1 MGEECVLRT
10 SVIRLHIIAEGQTE
24 QSFVKKVLAGHLAD
38 FNVFADARCVLTSKD
53 KRAAVEFR
61 GGLSSYQR
69 VKKDILTWLKEDSHS
84 ECRFT
89 TMFDLYAL
97 PDDFPKY
104 EEAKKKIPYKRVD
117 LLEEAMRDDIADG
130 RFIPYIQLHEFEALI
145 LASPQQL
152 DWEYL
157 EHEKPIAKLINMA
170 RDKNPELID
179 DGQETA
185 PSKRILEEIP
195 EYDKVT
201 AGVSV
206 ARRIGLETLREKC
219 RHFHEWITRLE
230 KLGVPGSV
238 GICAC

>member
-1 MGEECVLRT
+1 MGEERILKT
-10 SVIRLHIIAEGQTE
+10 PVIRLHITAEGQTE
-24 QSFVKKVLAGHLAD
+24 QSFVKNVLAGHLAN

-53 KRAAVEFR
+53 KRAAVKFR
-61 GGLSSYQR
+61 GGLLSYQKA
-69 VKKDILTWLKEDSHS
+69 KKDILTWLREDDHS

-104 EEAKKKIPYKRVD
+104 EEAKKKSPYNQVD
-117 LLEEAMRDDIADG
+117 LLEEAMRDDIADR

-157 EHEKPIAKLINMA
+157 EHEKPIEELVRMMVNE
-170 RDKNPELID
+170 NPELID
-179 DGQETA
+179 GGLETA
-185 PSKRILEEIP
+185 PSKRILKKIP

-206 ARRIGLETLREKC
+206 AKHIGLEALREKC
-219 RHFHEWITRLE
+219 RHFNKWITGLE
-230 KLGVPGSV
+230 ELGVRGYYEE
-238 GICAC
+238 